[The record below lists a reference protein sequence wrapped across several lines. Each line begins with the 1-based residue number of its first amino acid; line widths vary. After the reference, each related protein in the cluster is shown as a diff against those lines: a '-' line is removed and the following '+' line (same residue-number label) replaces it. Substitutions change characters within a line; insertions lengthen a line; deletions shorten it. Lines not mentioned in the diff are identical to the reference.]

1 MTPVWIFPAYPM
13 LLVAP
18 FAANLI
24 SALPSYDAAARINSV
39 AIAFGAVCVQGTGFL
54 VSLMIYSAFVYRLM
68 TQKLP
73 REKARPGMVSCRSL
87 RMSLRN

>member
-1 MTPVWIFPAYPM
+1 M

-18 FAANLI
+18 YAGNLI
-24 SALPSYDAAARINSV
+24 NSLPDSDAAARINSV

-73 REKARPGMVSCRSL
+73 REKARPGMVGL
-87 RMSLRN
+87 RKNIRHLLNC

>member
-1 MTPVWIFPAYPM
+1 M

-24 SALPSYDAAARINSV
+24 IALPDSDAASRINSV

-73 REKARPGMVSCRSL
+73 KEKARPGMVSYKSIRMFL
-87 RMSLRN
+87 RD